1 MRTQILLTVFLV
13 LVVPGCGDCQPVPES
28 FDAEVD
34 KQPQEQLTSDCIPYS
49 VIKTNED
56 GSLSIQY
63 QSEIM
68 VPRRR
73 TFMDA
78 NGQEIVCTE
87 MERRFEER
95 TSTVPPGTD
104 ISEYLKVHAGG
115 DRSLNHEMDLRFD
128 EYVDPAPAPPAPSDA
143 VIQPELQ
150 VLTSI
155 AGRQSMRR
163 ALE

>member
-1 MRTQILLTVFLV
+1 MRTHFLLTALFGLAVS
-13 LVVPGCGDCQPVPES
+13 GCGTCQPALESCGVPS
-28 FDAEVD
+28 DN
-34 KQPQEQLTSDCIPYS
+34 QPQEQFTSDCIPYS
-49 VIKTNED
+49 VIKANED
-56 GSLSIQY
+56 GSLFIQY

-78 NGQEIVCTE
+78 NGREIVCTE
-87 MERRFEER
+87 MERSYVEH

-115 DRSLNHEMDLRFD
+115 STPDQEQNLRLD
-128 EYVDPAPAPPAPSDA
+128 EYVDPAPAPPAPADA
-143 VIQPELQ
+143 VILPELQ
-150 VLTSI
+150 VVTSI
-155 AGRQSMRR
+155 AASQSMDR

>member
-1 MRTQILLTVFLV
+1 MRTRILLTAFLGLAV
-13 LVVPGCGDCQPVPES
+13 SGCGDCQPDFES
-28 FDAEVD
+28 CGVTGHD
-34 KQPQEQLTSDCIPYS
+34 QPLEQFTSDCIPYS

-56 GSLSIQY
+56 GSLFIQY

-87 MERRFEER
+87 MERSYVEH

-104 ISEYLKVHAGG
+104 ISEFLRVHAGA
-115 DRSLNHEMDLRFD
+115 STPEQEPDLRLN
-128 EYVDPAPAPPAPSDA
+128 EYVDPAPAPPASSDA
-143 VIQPELQ
+143 VIPPRLQ
-150 VLTSI
+150 VVTSI
-155 AGRQSMRR
+155 AARQSTHRV
-163 ALE
+163 LE